1 MKTREV
7 ILKGMGIPN
16 ASHKVPKKL
25 LSEKFLIIHSCSPY
39 WGLAVGKIERN
50 SSFLELYQN

>member
-7 ILKGMGIPN
+7 ILKGMGSPN
-16 ASHKVPKKL
+16 ASHKVPKK
-25 LSEKFLIIHSCSPY
+25 IIIRKNLVIYNCSPY

-50 SSFLELYQN
+50 SSFL

>member
-7 ILKGMGIPN
+7 ILKGMGSPN
-16 ASHKVPKKL
+16 ASHKVPKK
-25 LSEKFLIIHSCSPY
+25 IIIRKNLVIYSCSPY

>member
-16 ASHKVPKKL
+16 ASHKVPKKIIIRKIFDYSQL
-25 LSEKFLIIHSCSPY
+25 LTLLGIGS
-39 WGLAVGKIERN
+39 R
-50 SSFLELYQN
+50 